1 MRVSWLIT
9 WVFVLALM
17 VSPASSDEQL
27 RNPFGV
33 KDVND
38 PYGEDVKQ
46 FAKKV
51 TLTGGVNDKN
61 AKQWVKKKTK
71 GKPGSLDGDWSG
83 RWEEG
88 EGVAKIKTL
97 KGRVYVLYTDKE
109 GPFKNITWLLE
120 AVREGKDRLRL
131 VGRWVQV
138 GNPRDTGPYVGRIVN
153 DERIDGTGGLGR
165 WDFRRKLAR

>member
-83 RWEEG
+83 R
-88 EGVAKIKTL
+88 
-97 KGRVYVLYTDKE
+97 
-109 GPFKNITWLLE
+109 
-120 AVREGKDRLRL
+120 
-131 VGRWVQV
+131 
-138 GNPRDTGPYVGRIVN
+138 
-153 DERIDGTGGLGR
+153 
-165 WDFRRKLAR
+165 